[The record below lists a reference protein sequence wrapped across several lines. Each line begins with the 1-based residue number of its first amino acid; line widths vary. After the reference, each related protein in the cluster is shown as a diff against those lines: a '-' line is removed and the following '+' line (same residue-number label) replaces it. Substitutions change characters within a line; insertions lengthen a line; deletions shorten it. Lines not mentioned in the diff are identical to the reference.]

1 MARFR
6 VSRRAKDDLLEIWVY
21 VAADSAANADRLH
34 GLLHRKFT
42 SLADSPYMGRGRPE
56 LGPGIRSFPVG
67 NYVVFYR
74 VFPDR
79 IEMVRV
85 LSRFRDIN
93 ALF

>member
-6 VSRRAKDDLLEIWVY
+6 VSRRATDDLLEIWVY

-42 SLADSPYMGRGRPE
+42 SLADSPYIGRGRPE
-56 LGPGIRSFPVG
+56 LGPGIRSFPAG
-67 NYVVFYR
+67 NYVIFYR
-74 VFPDR
+74 ASPDR
-79 IEMVRV
+79 VEIVRV
-85 LSRFRDIN
+85 LSWFRDID

>member
-6 VSRRAKDDLLEIWVY
+6 VSRQAKDDLLEIWVY
-21 VAADSAANADRLH
+21 VATDSAANADRLYRILH
-34 GLLHRKFT
+34 GKLT
-42 SLADSPYMGRGRPE
+42 SLGDSPYMGRSRPE

-74 VFPDR
+74 VLPDR
-79 IEMVRV
+79 IEVVRV